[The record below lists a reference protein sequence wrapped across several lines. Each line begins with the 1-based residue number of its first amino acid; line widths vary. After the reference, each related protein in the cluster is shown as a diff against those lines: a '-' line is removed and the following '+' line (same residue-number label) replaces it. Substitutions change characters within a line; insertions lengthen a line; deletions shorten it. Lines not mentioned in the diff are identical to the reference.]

1 MAREVTDAAGTV
13 WSVTQAFA
21 GVAGEAAAQ
30 RGEAAAQRGASRPG
44 HVSVVFTPNG
54 GAQSVH
60 GELPLGWET
69 GTSDDAVLA
78 ALADG
83 IPERSGADE

>member
-1 MAREVTDAAGTV
+1 MAREITDAAGMVWTV
-13 WSVTQAFA
+13 AQAFA
-21 GVAGEAAAQ
+21 GVGESPAATQ
-30 RGEAAAQRGASRPG
+30 AARRGASRPG
-44 HVSVVFTPNG
+44 HVSVVFTPSG

-69 GTSDDAVLA
+69 GTTDDAVLA

-83 IPERSGADE
+83 TTERNGADR